1 MYFRK
6 HILSFLKLEVEI
18 LVMCIRQRRQ
28 AMKMT
33 QGELGDSMGVTCSCV
48 NNWEQEVALP
58 KTRQL
63 PLLAAVLDC
72 SIDDLFTQDARSAS
86 SISA

>member
-1 MYFRK
+1 MLMRI
-6 HILSFLKLEVEI
+6 HELRISLGL
-18 LVMCIRQRRQ
+18 
-28 AMKMT
+28 T
-33 QGELGDSMGVTCSCV
+33 QTEFGARMGVNQNTVSC
-48 NNWEQEVALP
+48 WESEVALP

-72 SIDDLFTQDARSAS
+72 SIDDLFTPDARSAS